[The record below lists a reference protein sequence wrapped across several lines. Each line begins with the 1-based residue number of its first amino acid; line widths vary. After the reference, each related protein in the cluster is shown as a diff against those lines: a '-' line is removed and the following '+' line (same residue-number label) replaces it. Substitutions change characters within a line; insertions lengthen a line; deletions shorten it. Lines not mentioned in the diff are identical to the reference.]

1 MKKRAM
7 SLLLALVMMLAL
19 LPAQTWATDT
29 VDEPGEAE
37 EQTMPAEP
45 QEEALKAEKTAEAP
59 QVQAEAVTSGTCGA
73 EGDGSN
79 LRWSLSGGVLTISG
93 TGAMKDWEFYGNNV
107 SPWKESKDQIT
118 RVVIKSGVTSI
129 GNNAFSSCFYLTDI
143 SMPDTVTRI
152 GREAIYAC
160 LNLTSLDISRVKTF
174 DAGALCNSG
183 LTEVAIPSGITEL
196 PGNLLSSCKKLTK
209 VTLPEGITKIG
220 VTVFGECESLASI
233 TLPRTV
239 TSIGSYAFD
248 DTAIRTID
256 IPNGVTEIGE
266 RAFGQCPNLTEL
278 VIPDSVVKIGLN
290 VVEGCSKLRS
300 IYIGK
305 NVTSLFETFGG
316 YGSFVRVP
324 FADCSALATITV
336 NKDNQSY
343 TAVDNVLFDKEMKQ
357 LIRCAPAKTGSYSLP
372 ASVTSIYWREAFAD
386 SQLTDI
392 TIPEGV
398 TVIPKLTFMNSAVR
412 TVILPKTLTTIYESA
427 FKGCTN
433 LTSIAI
439 PEGIENIEAET
450 FYNCTSLARVT
461 LPNSL
466 RRIYSEAFSG
476 CTGLGSIVIPEG
488 TWYIANHAF
497 FGCTAMAYVGFP
509 KTIASIEE
517 AAFLGCENLKDVY
530 YKGTETEWKEVARG
544 WPIEGDPLIKLD
556 TIFHFETDAPATPLL
571 PGCPTGGDKVQIQDV
586 AFVYE
591 FLTGQKQGD
600 DAVKEGSAQ
609 WNAMNV
615 NGDETVDVY
624 DLQMIYEMA
633 CGLQ

>member
-93 TGAMKDWEFYGNNV
+93 TGAMKNWKNYYDP
-107 SPWKESKDQIT
+107 SPWEKNDQIT
-118 RVVIKSGVTSI
+118 HVVIESGVTSI
-129 GNNAFSSCFYLTDI
+129 GNSAFWGCFYLTDI

-220 VTVFGECESLASI
+220 VTVFGSCESLTSI
-233 TLPRTV
+233 KIPSTV

-248 DTAIRTID
+248 QSAIQTIN
-256 IPNGVTEIGE
+256 IPNGVMEIGE
-266 RAFGQCPNLTEL
+266 MAFGQCPNLTEL
-278 VIPDSVVKIGLN
+278 VIPDSVVKIGRN

-300 IYIGK
+300 IHLGK
-305 NVTSLFETFGG
+305 GVENIFWVNSIAGANEFRTFQDCESLT
-316 YGSFVRVP
+316 Y
-324 FADCSALATITV
+324 ITV
-336 NKDNQSY
+336 DPDNQYY
-343 TAVDNVLFDKEMKQ
+343 TAEDNVLFNKDKTEVY
-357 LIRCAPAKTGSYSLP
+357 RSAPGKTGSY
-372 ASVTSIYWREAFAD
+372 
-386 SQLTDI
+386 
-392 TIPEGV
+392 
-398 TVIPKLTFMNSAVR
+398 
-412 TVILPKTLTTIYESA
+412 
-427 FKGCTN
+427 
-433 LTSIAI
+433 
-439 PEGIENIEAET
+439 
-450 FYNCTSLARVT
+450 T
-461 LPNSL
+461 LPNSVKTMENTFIFEDSQL
-466 RRIYSEAFSG
+466 S
-476 CTGLGSIVIPEG
+476 SIVIPEG
-488 TWYIANHAF
+488 
-497 FGCTAMAYVGFP
+497 VQGFP
-509 KTIASIEE
+509 RCTFKNCT
-517 AAFLGCENLKDVY
+517 NLKEIWLPKSLKVVGQNAFVASMEDLGADPIEDVY
-530 YKGTETEWKEVARG
+530 YAGSKDDWNDIYFADGGRPSGTVHYNAE
-544 WPIEGDPLIKLD
+544 
-556 TIFHFETDAPATPLL
+556 TPLL

-591 FLTGQKQGD
+591 FLTGQMQGD

>member
-45 QEEALKAEKTAEAP
+45 QEEALKAETTAEAP
-59 QVQAEAVTSGTCGA
+59 QVQVEAVTSGTCGA

-93 TGAMKDWEFYGNNV
+93 TGAMKNWKNYYDP
-107 SPWKESKDQIT
+107 SPWEKNDQIT
-118 RVVIKSGVTSI
+118 HVVIESGVTSI
-129 GNNAFSSCFYLTDI
+129 GNSAFWGCFYLTDI

-152 GREAIYAC
+152 GGEAIYAC
-160 LNLTSLDISRVKTF
+160 LNLTSLDISCVKTF

-220 VTVFGECESLASI
+220 VTVFASCESLTSI
-233 TLPRTV
+233 KIPSTV

-248 DTAIRTID
+248 QSAIQNIS
-256 IPNGVTEIGE
+256 IPDGVTEIGE
-266 RAFGQCPNLTEL
+266 RAFSYCPNLTEL
-278 VIPDSVVKIGLN
+278 VIPDSVFKIGHN
-290 VVEGCSKLRS
+290 IVEGSSKLRS
-300 IYIGK
+300 IHLGK
-305 NVTSLFETFGG
+305 GVENIFWVNSIAGANEFRTFQDCESLT
-316 YGSFVRVP
+316 Y
-324 FADCSALATITV
+324 ITV
-336 NKDNQSY
+336 DPDNQYY
-343 TAVDNVLFDKEMKQ
+343 TAEDNVLFNKDKTEVY
-357 LIRCAPAKTGSYSLP
+357 RSAPGKTGSY
-372 ASVTSIYWREAFAD
+372 
-386 SQLTDI
+386 
-392 TIPEGV
+392 
-398 TVIPKLTFMNSAVR
+398 
-412 TVILPKTLTTIYESA
+412 
-427 FKGCTN
+427 
-433 LTSIAI
+433 
-439 PEGIENIEAET
+439 
-450 FYNCTSLARVT
+450 T
-461 LPNSL
+461 LPNSVKTMENTFIFEDSQL
-466 RRIYSEAFSG
+466 S
-476 CTGLGSIVIPEG
+476 SIVIPEG
-488 TWYIANHAF
+488 
-497 FGCTAMAYVGFP
+497 VQGFP
-509 KTIASIEE
+509 RCTFKNCT
-517 AAFLGCENLKDVY
+517 NLKEIWLPKSLKVVGQNAFVASMEDLGADPIEDVY
-530 YKGTETEWKEVARG
+530 YAGSKDDWNDIYFADGGRPSGTVHYNAE
-544 WPIEGDPLIKLD
+544 
-556 TIFHFETDAPATPLL
+556 TPLL

-624 DLQMIYEMA
+624 DLQTIYEIA

>member
-45 QEEALKAEKTAEAP
+45 QEEALKAEKTAESP

-93 TGAMKDWEFYGNNV
+93 TGAMKNWKNYYDP
-107 SPWKESKDQIT
+107 SPWEKNDQIT
-118 RVVIKSGVTSI
+118 HVVIESGVTSI
-129 GNNAFSSCFYLTDI
+129 GNSAFWGCFYLTDI
-143 SMPDTVTRI
+143 SMPDTVTRF

-220 VTVFGECESLASI
+220 VTVFASCESLTSI
-233 TLPRTV
+233 KIPSTV

-248 DTAIRTID
+248 QSAIQTIN

-266 RAFGQCPNLTEL
+266 MAFGQCPNLTEL
-278 VIPDSVVKIGLN
+278 VIPDSVVKIGRN

-300 IYIGK
+300 IHLGK
-305 NVTSLFETFGG
+305 GVENIFWVNSIAGANEFRTFQDCESLT
-316 YGSFVRVP
+316 Y
-324 FADCSALATITV
+324 ITV
-336 NKDNQSY
+336 DPDNQYY
-343 TAVDNVLFDKEMKQ
+343 TTEDNVLFNKDKTEVY
-357 LIRCAPAKTGSYSLP
+357 RSAPGKTGSY
-372 ASVTSIYWREAFAD
+372 
-386 SQLTDI
+386 
-392 TIPEGV
+392 
-398 TVIPKLTFMNSAVR
+398 
-412 TVILPKTLTTIYESA
+412 
-427 FKGCTN
+427 
-433 LTSIAI
+433 
-439 PEGIENIEAET
+439 
-450 FYNCTSLARVT
+450 T
-461 LPNSL
+461 LPNSVKTMENTFIFEDSQL
-466 RRIYSEAFSG
+466 S
-476 CTGLGSIVIPEG
+476 SIVIPEG
-488 TWYIANHAF
+488 
-497 FGCTAMAYVGFP
+497 VQGFP
-509 KTIASIEE
+509 RCTFKNCT
-517 AAFLGCENLKDVY
+517 NLKEIWLPKSLKVVGQNAFVASMEDLGADPIEDVY
-530 YKGTETEWKEVARG
+530 YAGSKDDWNDIYFADGGRPSGTVHYNAE
-544 WPIEGDPLIKLD
+544 
-556 TIFHFETDAPATPLL
+556 TPLL

-591 FLTGQKQGD
+591 FLTGQMQGD
-600 DAVKEGSAQ
+600 DTVKEGSAQ

>member
-93 TGAMKDWEFYGNNV
+93 TGAMKNWKNYYDP
-107 SPWKESKDQIT
+107 SPWEKNDQIT
-118 RVVIKSGVTSI
+118 HVVIESGATSI
-129 GNNAFSSCFYLTDI
+129 GNSAFWGCFYLTDI

-220 VTVFGECESLASI
+220 VTVFGSCESLTSI
-233 TLPRTV
+233 KIPSTV

-248 DTAIRTID
+248 QSAIQTTN

-266 RAFGQCPNLTEL
+266 MAFGQCPNLTEL
-278 VIPDSVVKIGLN
+278 VIPDSVVKIGRN

-300 IYIGK
+300 IHLGK
-305 NVTSLFETFGG
+305 GVENIFWVNSIAGANEFRTFQDCESLT
-316 YGSFVRVP
+316 Y
-324 FADCSALATITV
+324 ITV
-336 NKDNQSY
+336 DPDNQYY
-343 TAVDNVLFDKEMKQ
+343 TAEDNVLFNKDKTEVY
-357 LIRCAPAKTGSYSLP
+357 RSAPGKTGSY
-372 ASVTSIYWREAFAD
+372 
-386 SQLTDI
+386 
-392 TIPEGV
+392 
-398 TVIPKLTFMNSAVR
+398 
-412 TVILPKTLTTIYESA
+412 
-427 FKGCTN
+427 
-433 LTSIAI
+433 
-439 PEGIENIEAET
+439 
-450 FYNCTSLARVT
+450 T
-461 LPNSL
+461 LPNSVKTMENTFIFEDSQL
-466 RRIYSEAFSG
+466 S
-476 CTGLGSIVIPEG
+476 SIVIPEG
-488 TWYIANHAF
+488 
-497 FGCTAMAYVGFP
+497 VQGFP
-509 KTIASIEE
+509 RCTFKNCT
-517 AAFLGCENLKDVY
+517 NLKEIWLPKSLKVVGQNAFVASMEDLGADPIEDVY
-530 YKGTETEWKEVARG
+530 YAGSKDDWNDIYFADGGRPSGTVHYNAE
-544 WPIEGDPLIKLD
+544 
-556 TIFHFETDAPATPLL
+556 TPLL

-591 FLTGQKQGD
+591 FLTGQMQGD

>member
-45 QEEALKAEKTAEAP
+45 QEEALKAETTAEAP

-118 RVVIKSGVTSI
+118 HVVIKSGVTSI

-152 GREAIYAC
+152 GRDAIYAC

-278 VIPDSVVKIGLN
+278 VIPDSVVKIGRN

-300 IYIGK
+300 IHLGK
-305 NVTSLFETFGG
+305 GVENIFWVNSIAGANEFRTFQDCESLT
-316 YGSFVRVP
+316 Y
-324 FADCSALATITV
+324 ITV
-336 NKDNQSY
+336 DPDNQYY
-343 TAVDNVLFDKEMKQ
+343 TAEDNVLFNKDKTEVY
-357 LIRCAPAKTGSYSLP
+357 RSAPGKTGSY
-372 ASVTSIYWREAFAD
+372 
-386 SQLTDI
+386 
-392 TIPEGV
+392 
-398 TVIPKLTFMNSAVR
+398 
-412 TVILPKTLTTIYESA
+412 
-427 FKGCTN
+427 
-433 LTSIAI
+433 
-439 PEGIENIEAET
+439 
-450 FYNCTSLARVT
+450 T
-461 LPNSL
+461 LPNSVKTMENTFIFEDSQL
-466 RRIYSEAFSG
+466 S
-476 CTGLGSIVIPEG
+476 SIVIPEG
-488 TWYIANHAF
+488 
-497 FGCTAMAYVGFP
+497 VQGFP
-509 KTIASIEE
+509 RCTFKNCT
-517 AAFLGCENLKDVY
+517 NLKEIWLPKSLKVVGQNAFVASMEDLGADPIEDVY
-530 YKGTETEWKEVARG
+530 YAGSKDDWNDIYFADGGRPSGTVHYNAE
-544 WPIEGDPLIKLD
+544 
-556 TIFHFETDAPATPLL
+556 TPLL

>member
-118 RVVIKSGVTSI
+118 HVVIKSGVTSI

-300 IYIGK
+300 IHLGK
-305 NVTSLFETFGG
+305 GVENIFWVNSIAGANEFRTFQDCESLT
-316 YGSFVRVP
+316 Y
-324 FADCSALATITV
+324 ITV
-336 NKDNQSY
+336 DPDNQYY
-343 TAVDNVLFDKEMKQ
+343 TAEDNVLFNKDKTEVY
-357 LIRCAPAKTGSYSLP
+357 RSAPGKTGSY
-372 ASVTSIYWREAFAD
+372 
-386 SQLTDI
+386 
-392 TIPEGV
+392 
-398 TVIPKLTFMNSAVR
+398 
-412 TVILPKTLTTIYESA
+412 
-427 FKGCTN
+427 
-433 LTSIAI
+433 
-439 PEGIENIEAET
+439 
-450 FYNCTSLARVT
+450 T
-461 LPNSL
+461 LPNSVKTMENTFIFEDSQL
-466 RRIYSEAFSG
+466 S
-476 CTGLGSIVIPEG
+476 SIVIPEG
-488 TWYIANHAF
+488 VQSIPRSTFKN
-497 FGCTAMAYVGFP
+497 CT
-509 KTIASIEE
+509 
-517 AAFLGCENLKDVY
+517 NLKKIWLPKSLRIVGMNAFVAGMEDLGADPIEDVY
-530 YKGTETEWKEVARG
+530 YAGSEDDWNSINFVDGIRPSGTVHYNAE
-544 WPIEGDPLIKLD
+544 
-556 TIFHFETDAPATPLL
+556 TPLL

-624 DLQMIYEMA
+624 DLQTIYEIA
-633 CGLQ
+633 CGL

>member
-45 QEEALKAEKTAEAP
+45 QKEALKAEKTAEAP

-93 TGAMKDWEFYGNNV
+93 TGAMKNWKNYYDP
-107 SPWKESKDQIT
+107 SPWEKNDQIT
-118 RVVIKSGVTSI
+118 HVVIESGVTSI
-129 GNNAFSSCFYLTDI
+129 GNSAFWGCFYLTDI

-152 GREAIYAC
+152 GGEAIYAC
-160 LNLTSLDISRVKTF
+160 LNLTSLDISCVKTF

-220 VTVFGECESLASI
+220 VTVFASCESLTSI
-233 TLPRTV
+233 KIPSTV

-248 DTAIRTID
+248 QSAIQNIS
-256 IPNGVTEIGE
+256 IPDGVTEIGE
-266 RAFGQCPNLTEL
+266 RAFSYCPNLTEL
-278 VIPDSVVKIGLN
+278 VIPDSVLKIGHKI
-290 VVEGCSKLRS
+290 VEGSSKLRS
-300 IYIGK
+300 IHLGK
-305 NVTSLFETFGG
+305 GVENIFWVNSIAGANEFRTFQDCESLT
-316 YGSFVRVP
+316 Y
-324 FADCSALATITV
+324 ITV
-336 NKDNQSY
+336 DPDNQYY
-343 TAVDNVLFDKEMKQ
+343 TAEDNVLFNKDKTEVY
-357 LIRCAPAKTGSYSLP
+357 RSAPGKTGSY
-372 ASVTSIYWREAFAD
+372 
-386 SQLTDI
+386 
-392 TIPEGV
+392 
-398 TVIPKLTFMNSAVR
+398 
-412 TVILPKTLTTIYESA
+412 
-427 FKGCTN
+427 
-433 LTSIAI
+433 
-439 PEGIENIEAET
+439 
-450 FYNCTSLARVT
+450 T
-461 LPNSL
+461 LPNSVKTMENTFIFEDSQL
-466 RRIYSEAFSG
+466 S
-476 CTGLGSIVIPEG
+476 SIVIPEG
-488 TWYIANHAF
+488 
-497 FGCTAMAYVGFP
+497 VQGFP
-509 KTIASIEE
+509 RCTFKNCT
-517 AAFLGCENLKDVY
+517 NLKEIWLPKSLKVVGQNAFVASMEDLGADPIEDVY
-530 YKGTETEWKEVARG
+530 YAGSKDDWNDIYFADGGRPSGTVHYNAE
-544 WPIEGDPLIKLD
+544 
-556 TIFHFETDAPATPLL
+556 TPLL

-624 DLQMIYEMA
+624 DLQTIYEIA

>member
-93 TGAMKDWEFYGNNV
+93 TGAMKNWKNYYDP
-107 SPWKESKDQIT
+107 SPWEKNDQIT
-118 RVVIKSGVTSI
+118 HVVIESGVTSI
-129 GNNAFSSCFYLTDI
+129 GNSAFWGCFYLTDI

-220 VTVFGECESLASI
+220 VTVFGSCESLTSI
-233 TLPRTV
+233 KIPSTV

-248 DTAIRTID
+248 QSAIQTTN

-266 RAFGQCPNLTEL
+266 MAFGQCPNLTEL
-278 VIPDSVVKIGLN
+278 VIPDSVVKIGRN

-300 IYIGK
+300 IHLGK
-305 NVTSLFETFGG
+305 GVENIFWVNSIAGANEFRTFQDCESLT
-316 YGSFVRVP
+316 Y
-324 FADCSALATITV
+324 ITV
-336 NKDNQSY
+336 DPDNQYY
-343 TAVDNVLFDKEMKQ
+343 TAEDNVLFNKDKTEVY
-357 LIRCAPAKTGSYSLP
+357 RSAPGKTGSY
-372 ASVTSIYWREAFAD
+372 
-386 SQLTDI
+386 
-392 TIPEGV
+392 
-398 TVIPKLTFMNSAVR
+398 
-412 TVILPKTLTTIYESA
+412 
-427 FKGCTN
+427 
-433 LTSIAI
+433 
-439 PEGIENIEAET
+439 
-450 FYNCTSLARVT
+450 T
-461 LPNSL
+461 LPNSVKTMENTFIFEDSQL
-466 RRIYSEAFSG
+466 S
-476 CTGLGSIVIPEG
+476 SIVIPEG
-488 TWYIANHAF
+488 
-497 FGCTAMAYVGFP
+497 VQGFP
-509 KTIASIEE
+509 RCTFKNCT
-517 AAFLGCENLKDVY
+517 NLKEIWLPKSLKVVGQNAFVASMEDLGADPIEDVY
-530 YKGTETEWKEVARG
+530 YAGSKDDWNDIYFADGGRPSGTVHYNAE
-544 WPIEGDPLIKLD
+544 
-556 TIFHFETDAPATPLL
+556 TPLL

-591 FLTGQKQGD
+591 FLTGQMQGD

>member
-45 QEEALKAEKTAEAP
+45 QKEALKAEKAAEAP

-79 LRWSLSGGVLTISG
+79 LTWSLSGGVLTISG

-118 RVVIKSGVTSI
+118 HVVIKSGVTSI

-278 VIPDSVVKIGLN
+278 VIPDSVVKIGRN
-290 VVEGCSKLRS
+290 IVEGSSKLRS
-300 IYIGK
+300 IHLGK
-305 NVTSLFETFGG
+305 GVENIFWVNSIAGANEFRTFQDCESLT
-316 YGSFVRVP
+316 Y
-324 FADCSALATITV
+324 ITV
-336 NKDNQSY
+336 DPDNQYY
-343 TAVDNVLFDKEMKQ
+343 TAEDNVLFNKDKTEVY
-357 LIRCAPAKTGSYSLP
+357 RSAPGKTGSY
-372 ASVTSIYWREAFAD
+372 
-386 SQLTDI
+386 
-392 TIPEGV
+392 
-398 TVIPKLTFMNSAVR
+398 
-412 TVILPKTLTTIYESA
+412 
-427 FKGCTN
+427 
-433 LTSIAI
+433 
-439 PEGIENIEAET
+439 
-450 FYNCTSLARVT
+450 T
-461 LPNSL
+461 LPNSVKTMENTFIFEDSQL
-466 RRIYSEAFSG
+466 S
-476 CTGLGSIVIPEG
+476 SIVIPEG
-488 TWYIANHAF
+488 
-497 FGCTAMAYVGFP
+497 VQGFP
-509 KTIASIEE
+509 RCTFKNCT
-517 AAFLGCENLKDVY
+517 NLKKIWLPKSLKVVGSNAFVAGMEDLGADPIEDVY
-530 YKGTETEWKEVARG
+530 YAGSKDDWNDIYFADGGRPSGTVHYNAE
-544 WPIEGDPLIKLD
+544 
-556 TIFHFETDAPATPLL
+556 TPLL

-591 FLTGQKQGD
+591 FLIGQKQGD

>member
-45 QEEALKAEKTAEAP
+45 QKEALKAEKTAEAP

-93 TGAMKDWEFYGNNV
+93 TGAMKNWKNYYDP
-107 SPWKESKDQIT
+107 SPWEKNDQIT
-118 RVVIKSGVTSI
+118 HVVIESGVTSI
-129 GNNAFSSCFYLTDI
+129 GNSAFWGCFYLTDI

-152 GREAIYAC
+152 GGEAIYAC
-160 LNLTSLDISRVKTF
+160 LNLTSLDISCVKTF

-220 VTVFGECESLASI
+220 VTVFASCESLTSI
-233 TLPRTV
+233 KIPSTV

-248 DTAIRTID
+248 QSAIQNIS
-256 IPNGVTEIGE
+256 IPDGVTEIGE
-266 RAFGQCPNLTEL
+266 RAFSYCPNLTEL
-278 VIPDSVVKIGLN
+278 VIPDSVLKIGHKI
-290 VVEGCSKLRS
+290 VEGSSKLRS
-300 IYIGK
+300 IHLGK
-305 NVTSLFETFGG
+305 GVENIFWVNSIAGANEFRTFQDCESLT
-316 YGSFVRVP
+316 Y
-324 FADCSALATITV
+324 ITV
-336 NKDNQSY
+336 DPDNQYY
-343 TAVDNVLFDKEMKQ
+343 TAEDNVLFNKDKTEVY
-357 LIRCAPAKTGSYSLP
+357 RSAPGKTGSY
-372 ASVTSIYWREAFAD
+372 
-386 SQLTDI
+386 
-392 TIPEGV
+392 
-398 TVIPKLTFMNSAVR
+398 
-412 TVILPKTLTTIYESA
+412 
-427 FKGCTN
+427 
-433 LTSIAI
+433 
-439 PEGIENIEAET
+439 
-450 FYNCTSLARVT
+450 T
-461 LPNSL
+461 LPNSVKTMENTFIFEDSQL
-466 RRIYSEAFSG
+466 S
-476 CTGLGSIVIPEG
+476 SIVIPEG
-488 TWYIANHAF
+488 
-497 FGCTAMAYVGFP
+497 VQGFP
-509 KTIASIEE
+509 RCTFKNCT
-517 AAFLGCENLKDVY
+517 NLKEIWLPKSLKVVGQNAFVASMEDLGADPIEDVY
-530 YKGTETEWKEVARG
+530 YAGSKDDWNDIYFADGGRPSGTVHYNAE
-544 WPIEGDPLIKLD
+544 
-556 TIFHFETDAPATPLL
+556 TPLL

-591 FLTGQKQGD
+591 FLTGQMQGD

-624 DLQMIYEMA
+624 DLQTIYEMA

>member
-93 TGAMKDWEFYGNNV
+93 TGAMKDWGFYGNNV
-107 SPWKESKDQIT
+107 SPWCENEQIT
-118 RVVIKSGVTSI
+118 GIVINDGVTSVGDGAFYQCKNVTNVKLPDTLKSI
-129 GNNAFSSCFYLTDI
+129 GYLAFYSCFGLKAVDIPNGVTSLTSAFQNCRSLTTIDVPSSVTDI
-143 SMPDTVTRI
+143 GGAFATCVS
-152 GREAIYAC
+152 
-160 LNLTSLDISRVKTF
+160 LT
-174 DAGALCNSG
+174 N
-183 LTEVAIPSGITEL
+183 
-196 PGNLLSSCKKLTK
+196 
-209 VTLPEGITKIG
+209 VTLPEGLTEIGKNAFASCERLTSIKIP
-220 VTVFGECESLASI
+220 S
-233 TLPRTV
+233 TV

-278 VIPDSVVKIGLN
+278 VIPDSVVKIGRH

-300 IYIGK
+300 IHLGK
-305 NVTSLFETFGG
+305 GVENIFWVNSIAGTNEFRTFQDCESLT
-316 YGSFVRVP
+316 Y
-324 FADCSALATITV
+324 ITV
-336 NKDNQSY
+336 DPDNQYY
-343 TAVDNVLFDKEMKQ
+343 TAEDNVLFNKDKTEVY
-357 LIRCAPAKTGSYSLP
+357 RSAPGKTGSY
-372 ASVTSIYWREAFAD
+372 
-386 SQLTDI
+386 
-392 TIPEGV
+392 
-398 TVIPKLTFMNSAVR
+398 
-412 TVILPKTLTTIYESA
+412 
-427 FKGCTN
+427 
-433 LTSIAI
+433 
-439 PEGIENIEAET
+439 
-450 FYNCTSLARVT
+450 T
-461 LPNSL
+461 LPNSVKTMENTFIFEDSQL
-466 RRIYSEAFSG
+466 S
-476 CTGLGSIVIPEG
+476 SIVIPEG
-488 TWYIANHAF
+488 
-497 FGCTAMAYVGFP
+497 VQGFP
-509 KTIASIEE
+509 RCTFKNCT
-517 AAFLGCENLKDVY
+517 NLKEIWLPKSLKVVGQNAFVASMEDLGADPIEDVY
-530 YKGTETEWKEVARG
+530 YAGSKDDWNDIYFADGGRPSGTVHYNAE
-544 WPIEGDPLIKLD
+544 
-556 TIFHFETDAPATPLL
+556 TPLL

>member
-93 TGAMKDWEFYGNNV
+93 TGAMKNWKNYYDP
-107 SPWKESKDQIT
+107 SPWEKNDQIT
-118 RVVIKSGVTSI
+118 HVVIESGVTSI
-129 GNNAFSSCFYLTDI
+129 GNSAFWGCFYLTDI

-220 VTVFGECESLASI
+220 VTVFGSCESLTSI
-233 TLPRTV
+233 KIPSTV

-248 DTAIRTID
+248 QSAIQTTN

-266 RAFGQCPNLTEL
+266 MAFGQCPNLTEL
-278 VIPDSVVKIGLN
+278 VIPDSVVKIGRN

-300 IYIGK
+300 IHLGK
-305 NVTSLFETFGG
+305 GVENIFWVNSIAGANEFRTFQDCESLT
-316 YGSFVRVP
+316 Y
-324 FADCSALATITV
+324 ITV
-336 NKDNQSY
+336 DPDNQYY
-343 TAVDNVLFDKEMKQ
+343 TAEDNVLFNKDKTEVY
-357 LIRCAPAKTGSYSLP
+357 RSAPGKTGSY
-372 ASVTSIYWREAFAD
+372 
-386 SQLTDI
+386 
-392 TIPEGV
+392 
-398 TVIPKLTFMNSAVR
+398 
-412 TVILPKTLTTIYESA
+412 
-427 FKGCTN
+427 
-433 LTSIAI
+433 
-439 PEGIENIEAET
+439 
-450 FYNCTSLARVT
+450 T
-461 LPNSL
+461 LPNSVKTMENTFIFEDSQL
-466 RRIYSEAFSG
+466 S
-476 CTGLGSIVIPEG
+476 SIVIPEG
-488 TWYIANHAF
+488 
-497 FGCTAMAYVGFP
+497 VQGFP
-509 KTIASIEE
+509 RCTFKNCT
-517 AAFLGCENLKDVY
+517 NLKEIWLPKSLKVVGQNAFVASMEDLGADPIEDVY
-530 YKGTETEWKEVARG
+530 YAGSKDDWNDIYFADGGRPSGTVHYNAE
-544 WPIEGDPLIKLD
+544 
-556 TIFHFETDAPATPLL
+556 TPLL

-586 AFVYE
+586 VFVYE
-591 FLTGQKQGD
+591 FLTGQMQGD

>member
-1 MKKRAM
+1 MKKRAI
-7 SLLLALVMMLAL
+7 SLLLALMMALAL
-19 LPAQTWATDT
+19 LPAQVWATDT

-45 QEEALKAEKTAEAP
+45 QEEVLEAEETEEAP

-73 EGDGSN
+73 EGNGSN

-93 TGAMKDWEFYGNNV
+93 RGAMKDWEFYGSNV
-107 SPWKESKDQIT
+107 SPWYENKQIT
-118 RVVIKSGVTSI
+118 RIVVEQDVTSI
-129 GNNAFSSCFYLTDI
+129 GDGAFYACSKVTSVQLPTTLQSIGYLAFYFCADLKAVDIPNGVTTLRSAFQNCRSLTTIDVPSSVTDI
-143 SMPDTVTRI
+143 GGAFATCVS
-152 GREAIYAC
+152 
-160 LNLTSLDISRVKTF
+160 LTS
-174 DAGALCNSG
+174 
-183 LTEVAIPSGITEL
+183 
-196 PGNLLSSCKKLTK
+196 
-209 VTLPEGITKIG
+209 VTLPEGLTEIG
-220 VTVFGECESLASI
+220 KTAFGGCESLTHIEIPS
-233 TLPRTV
+233 TV
-239 TSIGSYAFD
+239 TVIGSYAFD
-248 DTAIRTID
+248 QSAIQNIS
-256 IPNGVTEIGE
+256 IPDGVTEIGE
-266 RAFGQCPNLTEL
+266 RAFGYCPNLTEL

-316 YGSFVRVP
+316 YDSFQRVP

-392 TIPEGV
+392 TIHEGV

-476 CTGLGSIVIPEG
+476 CTVLGSIVIPEG

-509 KTIASIEE
+509 KTITSIEE

-571 PGCPTGGDKVQIQDV
+571 SGNPTGSGKVDIQDV

-591 FLTGQKQGD
+591 FLTGQKQGG
-600 DAVKEGSAQ
+600 DAVEENSAQ
-609 WNAMNV
+609 WNAMDV
-615 NGDETVDVY
+615 NGDKTVDVY
-624 DLQMIYEMA
+624 DLQAIYEKA
-633 CGLQ
+633 VGLR

>member
-93 TGAMKDWEFYGNNV
+93 TGAMKNWKNYYDP
-107 SPWKESKDQIT
+107 SPWEKNDQIT
-118 RVVIKSGVTSI
+118 HVVIESGVTSI
-129 GNNAFSSCFYLTDI
+129 GNSAFWGCFYLTDI

-220 VTVFGECESLASI
+220 VTVFASCESLTSI
-233 TLPRTV
+233 KIPSTV

-248 DTAIRTID
+248 QSAIQTIN

-266 RAFGQCPNLTEL
+266 MAFGQCPNLTEL
-278 VIPDSVVKIGLN
+278 VIPDSVVKIGRN

-300 IYIGK
+300 IHLGK
-305 NVTSLFETFGG
+305 GVENIFWVNSIAGANEFRTFQDCESLT
-316 YGSFVRVP
+316 Y
-324 FADCSALATITV
+324 ITV
-336 NKDNQSY
+336 DPDNQYY
-343 TAVDNVLFDKEMKQ
+343 TAEDNVLFNKDKTEVY
-357 LIRCAPAKTGSYSLP
+357 RSAPGKTGSY
-372 ASVTSIYWREAFAD
+372 
-386 SQLTDI
+386 
-392 TIPEGV
+392 
-398 TVIPKLTFMNSAVR
+398 
-412 TVILPKTLTTIYESA
+412 
-427 FKGCTN
+427 
-433 LTSIAI
+433 
-439 PEGIENIEAET
+439 
-450 FYNCTSLARVT
+450 T
-461 LPNSL
+461 LPNSVKTMENTFIFEDSQL
-466 RRIYSEAFSG
+466 S
-476 CTGLGSIVIPEG
+476 SIVIPEG
-488 TWYIANHAF
+488 
-497 FGCTAMAYVGFP
+497 VQGFP
-509 KTIASIEE
+509 RCTFKNCT
-517 AAFLGCENLKDVY
+517 NLKEIWLPKSLKVVGQNAFVASMEDLGADPIEDVY
-530 YKGTETEWKEVARG
+530 YAGSKDDWNDIYFADGGRPSGTVHYNAE
-544 WPIEGDPLIKLD
+544 
-556 TIFHFETDAPATPLL
+556 TPLL

-624 DLQMIYEMA
+624 DLQTIYEIA
-633 CGLQ
+633 CSLQ

>member
-45 QEEALKAEKTAEAP
+45 QKEALKAEKTAEAP

-79 LRWSLSGGVLTISG
+79 LTWKLSGGVLTISG
-93 TGAMKDWEFYGNNV
+93 TGAMKNWKNYYDP
-107 SPWKESKDQIT
+107 SPWEKNDQIT
-118 RVVIKSGVTSI
+118 HVVIESGVTSI
-129 GNNAFSSCFYLTDI
+129 GNNAFWGCFYLTDI

-152 GREAIYAC
+152 GVGAIYAC
-160 LNLTSLDISRVKTF
+160 LNLTSLDISCVKTF

-220 VTVFGECESLASI
+220 VTVFASCESLTSI
-233 TLPRTV
+233 KIPSTV

-248 DTAIRTID
+248 QSAIQTIN

-266 RAFGQCPNLTEL
+266 MAFGQCPNLTEL
-278 VIPDSVVKIGLN
+278 VIPDSVVKIGRN

-300 IYIGK
+300 IHLGK
-305 NVTSLFETFGG
+305 GVENIFWVNSIAGANEFRTFQDCESLT
-316 YGSFVRVP
+316 Y
-324 FADCSALATITV
+324 ITV
-336 NKDNQSY
+336 DPDNQYY
-343 TAVDNVLFDKEMKQ
+343 TAEDNVLFNKDKTEVY
-357 LIRCAPAKTGSYSLP
+357 RSAPGKTGSY
-372 ASVTSIYWREAFAD
+372 
-386 SQLTDI
+386 
-392 TIPEGV
+392 
-398 TVIPKLTFMNSAVR
+398 
-412 TVILPKTLTTIYESA
+412 
-427 FKGCTN
+427 
-433 LTSIAI
+433 
-439 PEGIENIEAET
+439 
-450 FYNCTSLARVT
+450 T
-461 LPNSL
+461 LPNSVKTMENTFIFEDSQL
-466 RRIYSEAFSG
+466 N
-476 CTGLGSIVIPEG
+476 SIVIPEG
-488 TWYIANHAF
+488 
-497 FGCTAMAYVGFP
+497 VQGFP
-509 KTIASIEE
+509 RCTFKNCT
-517 AAFLGCENLKDVY
+517 NLKEIWLPKSLKVVGQNAFVASMEDLGADPIEDVY
-530 YKGTETEWKEVARG
+530 YAGSKDDWNDIYFADGGRPSGTVHYNAE
-544 WPIEGDPLIKLD
+544 
-556 TIFHFETDAPATPLL
+556 TPLL

-624 DLQMIYEMA
+624 DLQTIYEIA

>member
-45 QEEALKAEKTAEAP
+45 QKEALKAEKTAEAP

-79 LRWSLSGGVLTISG
+79 LTWKLSGGVLTISG
-93 TGAMKDWEFYGNNV
+93 TGAMKNWKNYYDP
-107 SPWKESKDQIT
+107 SPWEKNDQIT
-118 RVVIKSGVTSI
+118 HVVIESGVTSI
-129 GNNAFSSCFYLTDI
+129 GNSAFWGCFYLTDI

-152 GREAIYAC
+152 GDDAIYAC
-160 LNLTSLDISRVKTF
+160 LNLTSLDISCVKTF

-220 VTVFGECESLASI
+220 VTVFASCESLTSI
-233 TLPRTV
+233 KIPSTV

-248 DTAIRTID
+248 QSAIQNIS
-256 IPNGVTEIGE
+256 IPDGVTEIGE
-266 RAFGQCPNLTEL
+266 RAFSYCPNLTEL
-278 VIPDSVVKIGLN
+278 VIPDSVFKIGHN
-290 VVEGCSKLRS
+290 IVEGSSKLRS
-300 IYIGK
+300 IHLGK
-305 NVTSLFETFGG
+305 GVENIFWVNSIAGANEFRTFQDCESLT
-316 YGSFVRVP
+316 Y
-324 FADCSALATITV
+324 ITV
-336 NKDNQSY
+336 DPDNQYY
-343 TAVDNVLFDKEMKQ
+343 TAEDNVLFNKDKTEVY
-357 LIRCAPAKTGSYSLP
+357 RSAPGKTGSY
-372 ASVTSIYWREAFAD
+372 
-386 SQLTDI
+386 
-392 TIPEGV
+392 
-398 TVIPKLTFMNSAVR
+398 
-412 TVILPKTLTTIYESA
+412 
-427 FKGCTN
+427 
-433 LTSIAI
+433 
-439 PEGIENIEAET
+439 
-450 FYNCTSLARVT
+450 T
-461 LPNSL
+461 LPNSVKTMENTFIFEDSQL
-466 RRIYSEAFSG
+466 S
-476 CTGLGSIVIPEG
+476 SIVIPEG
-488 TWYIANHAF
+488 VQSIPRSTFKN
-497 FGCTAMAYVGFP
+497 CT
-509 KTIASIEE
+509 
-517 AAFLGCENLKDVY
+517 NLKKIWLPKSLKVVGQNAFVASMEDLGADPIEDVY
-530 YKGTETEWKEVARG
+530 YAGSKDDWNDIYFADGGRPSGTVHYNAE
-544 WPIEGDPLIKLD
+544 
-556 TIFHFETDAPATPLL
+556 TPLL

-624 DLQMIYEMA
+624 DLQTIYEIA

>member
-45 QEEALKAEKTAEAP
+45 QKEALKAETTAEAP

-93 TGAMKDWEFYGNNV
+93 TGAMKNWKNYYDP
-107 SPWKESKDQIT
+107 SPWEKNDQIT
-118 RVVIKSGVTSI
+118 HVVIESGVTSI
-129 GNNAFSSCFYLTDI
+129 GNSAFWGCFYLTDI

-278 VIPDSVVKIGLN
+278 VIPDSVVKIGRN
-290 VVEGCSKLRS
+290 IVEGSSKLRS
-300 IYIGK
+300 IHLGK
-305 NVTSLFETFGG
+305 GVENIFWVNSIAGANEFRTFQDCESLT
-316 YGSFVRVP
+316 Y
-324 FADCSALATITV
+324 ITV
-336 NKDNQSY
+336 DPDNQYY
-343 TAVDNVLFDKEMKQ
+343 TAEDNVLFNKDKTEVY
-357 LIRCAPAKTGSYSLP
+357 RSAPGKTGSY
-372 ASVTSIYWREAFAD
+372 
-386 SQLTDI
+386 
-392 TIPEGV
+392 
-398 TVIPKLTFMNSAVR
+398 
-412 TVILPKTLTTIYESA
+412 
-427 FKGCTN
+427 
-433 LTSIAI
+433 
-439 PEGIENIEAET
+439 
-450 FYNCTSLARVT
+450 T
-461 LPNSL
+461 LPNSVKTMENTFIFEDSQL
-466 RRIYSEAFSG
+466 S
-476 CTGLGSIVIPEG
+476 SIVIPEG
-488 TWYIANHAF
+488 
-497 FGCTAMAYVGFP
+497 VQGFP
-509 KTIASIEE
+509 RCTFKNCT
-517 AAFLGCENLKDVY
+517 NLKEIWLPKSLKVVGQNAFVASMEDLGADPIEDVY
-530 YKGTETEWKEVARG
+530 YAGSKDDWNDIYFADGGRPSGTVHYNAE
-544 WPIEGDPLIKLD
+544 
-556 TIFHFETDAPATPLL
+556 TPLL

-591 FLTGQKQGD
+591 FLTGQMQGD

>member
-45 QEEALKAEKTAEAP
+45 QEEALKAETTAEAP
-59 QVQAEAVTSGTCGA
+59 QVQVEAVTSGTCGA

-93 TGAMKDWEFYGNNV
+93 TGAMKNWKNYYDP
-107 SPWKESKDQIT
+107 SPWEKNDQIT
-118 RVVIKSGVTSI
+118 HVVIESGVTSI
-129 GNNAFSSCFYLTDI
+129 GNSAFWGCFYLTDI

-152 GREAIYAC
+152 GGEAIYAC
-160 LNLTSLDISRVKTF
+160 LNLTSLDISCVKTF

-220 VTVFGECESLASI
+220 VTVFASCESLTSI
-233 TLPRTV
+233 KIPSTV
-239 TSIGSYAFD
+239 ASIGSYAFD
-248 DTAIRTID
+248 QSAIQNIS
-256 IPNGVTEIGE
+256 IPDGVTEIGE
-266 RAFGQCPNLTEL
+266 MAFGQCPNLTEL
-278 VIPDSVVKIGLN
+278 VIPDSVVKIGRN
-290 VVEGCSKLRS
+290 IVEGSSKLRS
-300 IYIGK
+300 IHLGK
-305 NVTSLFETFGG
+305 GVENIFWVNSIAGANEFRTFQDCESLT
-316 YGSFVRVP
+316 Y
-324 FADCSALATITV
+324 ITV
-336 NKDNQSY
+336 DPDNQYY
-343 TAVDNVLFDKEMKQ
+343 TAEDNVLFNKDKTEVY
-357 LIRCAPAKTGSYSLP
+357 RSAPGKTGSY
-372 ASVTSIYWREAFAD
+372 
-386 SQLTDI
+386 
-392 TIPEGV
+392 
-398 TVIPKLTFMNSAVR
+398 
-412 TVILPKTLTTIYESA
+412 
-427 FKGCTN
+427 
-433 LTSIAI
+433 
-439 PEGIENIEAET
+439 
-450 FYNCTSLARVT
+450 T
-461 LPNSL
+461 LPNSVKTMENTFIFEDSQL
-466 RRIYSEAFSG
+466 S
-476 CTGLGSIVIPEG
+476 SIVIPEG
-488 TWYIANHAF
+488 
-497 FGCTAMAYVGFP
+497 VQGFP
-509 KTIASIEE
+509 RCTFKNCT
-517 AAFLGCENLKDVY
+517 NLKKIWLPKSLRIVGMNAFVAGMEDLGADPIEDVY
-530 YKGTETEWKEVARG
+530 YAGSEDDWNSINFVDGIRPSGTVHYNAE
-544 WPIEGDPLIKLD
+544 
-556 TIFHFETDAPATPLL
+556 TPLL

-624 DLQMIYEMA
+624 DLQTIYEIA

>member
-45 QEEALKAEKTAEAP
+45 QEEALKAETTAEAP

-93 TGAMKDWEFYGNNV
+93 TGAMKNWKNYYDP
-107 SPWKESKDQIT
+107 SPWEKNDQIT
-118 RVVIKSGVTSI
+118 HVVIESGVTSI
-129 GNNAFSSCFYLTDI
+129 GNSAFWGCFYLTDI

-220 VTVFGECESLASI
+220 VTVFASCESLTSI
-233 TLPRTV
+233 KIPSTV

-248 DTAIRTID
+248 QSAIQTIN

-266 RAFGQCPNLTEL
+266 MAFGQCPNLTEL
-278 VIPDSVVKIGLN
+278 VIPDSVVKIGRN

-300 IYIGK
+300 IHLGK
-305 NVTSLFETFGG
+305 GVENIFWVNSIAGANEFRTFQDCESLT
-316 YGSFVRVP
+316 Y
-324 FADCSALATITV
+324 ITV
-336 NKDNQSY
+336 DPDNQYY
-343 TAVDNVLFDKEMKQ
+343 TAEDNVLFNKDKTEVY
-357 LIRCAPAKTGSYSLP
+357 RSAPGKTGSY
-372 ASVTSIYWREAFAD
+372 
-386 SQLTDI
+386 
-392 TIPEGV
+392 
-398 TVIPKLTFMNSAVR
+398 
-412 TVILPKTLTTIYESA
+412 
-427 FKGCTN
+427 
-433 LTSIAI
+433 
-439 PEGIENIEAET
+439 
-450 FYNCTSLARVT
+450 T
-461 LPNSL
+461 LPNSVKTMENTFIFEDSQL
-466 RRIYSEAFSG
+466 S
-476 CTGLGSIVIPEG
+476 SIVIPEG
-488 TWYIANHAF
+488 
-497 FGCTAMAYVGFP
+497 VQGFP
-509 KTIASIEE
+509 RCTFKNCT
-517 AAFLGCENLKDVY
+517 NLKEIWLPKSLKVVGQNAFVASMEDLGADPIEDVY
-530 YKGTETEWKEVARG
+530 YAGSKDDWNDIYFADGGRPSGTVHYNAE
-544 WPIEGDPLIKLD
+544 
-556 TIFHFETDAPATPLL
+556 TPLL

>member
-93 TGAMKDWEFYGNNV
+93 TGAMKNWKNYYDP
-107 SPWKESKDQIT
+107 SPWEKNDQIT
-118 RVVIKSGVTSI
+118 HVVIESGVTSI
-129 GNNAFSSCFYLTDI
+129 GNSAFWGCFYLTDI

-220 VTVFGECESLASI
+220 VTVFGSCESLTSI
-233 TLPRTV
+233 KIPSTV

-248 DTAIRTID
+248 QSAIQTTN

-266 RAFGQCPNLTEL
+266 MAFGQCPNLTEL
-278 VIPDSVVKIGLN
+278 VIPDSVVKIGRN

-300 IYIGK
+300 IHLGK
-305 NVTSLFETFGG
+305 GVENIFWVNSIAGANEFRTFQDCESLT
-316 YGSFVRVP
+316 Y
-324 FADCSALATITV
+324 ITV
-336 NKDNQSY
+336 DPDNQYY
-343 TAVDNVLFDKEMKQ
+343 TAEDNVLFNKDKTEVY
-357 LIRCAPAKTGSYSLP
+357 RSAPGKTGSY
-372 ASVTSIYWREAFAD
+372 
-386 SQLTDI
+386 
-392 TIPEGV
+392 
-398 TVIPKLTFMNSAVR
+398 
-412 TVILPKTLTTIYESA
+412 
-427 FKGCTN
+427 
-433 LTSIAI
+433 
-439 PEGIENIEAET
+439 
-450 FYNCTSLARVT
+450 T
-461 LPNSL
+461 LPNSVKTMENTFIFEDSQL
-466 RRIYSEAFSG
+466 S
-476 CTGLGSIVIPEG
+476 SIVIPEG
-488 TWYIANHAF
+488 
-497 FGCTAMAYVGFP
+497 VQGFP
-509 KTIASIEE
+509 RCTFKNCT
-517 AAFLGCENLKDVY
+517 NLKEIWLPKSLKVVGQNAFVASMEDLGADPIEDVY
-530 YKGTETEWKEVARG
+530 YAGSKDDWNDIYFADGGRPSGTVHYNAE
-544 WPIEGDPLIKLD
+544 
-556 TIFHFETDAPATPLL
+556 TPLL

-591 FLTGQKQGD
+591 FLTGQLQGD
-600 DAVKEGSAQ
+600 DGLKGGSEQ

>member
-45 QEEALKAEKTAEAP
+45 QKEALKAEKTAEAP

-93 TGAMKDWEFYGNNV
+93 TGAMKNWKNYYDP
-107 SPWKESKDQIT
+107 SPWEKNDQIT
-118 RVVIKSGVTSI
+118 HVVIESGVTSI
-129 GNNAFSSCFYLTDI
+129 GNSAFWGCFYLTDI

-152 GREAIYAC
+152 GGEAIYAC
-160 LNLTSLDISRVKTF
+160 LNLTSLDISCVKTF

-220 VTVFGECESLASI
+220 VTVFGSCESLISI
-233 TLPRTV
+233 KIPSTV

-248 DTAIRTID
+248 QSAIQTTN

-266 RAFGQCPNLTEL
+266 MAFGQCPNLTEL
-278 VIPDSVVKIGLN
+278 VIPDSVVKIGRN

-300 IYIGK
+300 IHLGK
-305 NVTSLFETFGG
+305 GVENIFWVNSIAGANEFRTFQDCESLT
-316 YGSFVRVP
+316 Y
-324 FADCSALATITV
+324 ITV
-336 NKDNQSY
+336 DPDNQYY
-343 TAVDNVLFDKEMKQ
+343 TAEDNVLFNKDKTEVY
-357 LIRCAPAKTGSYSLP
+357 RSAPGKTGSY
-372 ASVTSIYWREAFAD
+372 
-386 SQLTDI
+386 
-392 TIPEGV
+392 
-398 TVIPKLTFMNSAVR
+398 
-412 TVILPKTLTTIYESA
+412 
-427 FKGCTN
+427 
-433 LTSIAI
+433 
-439 PEGIENIEAET
+439 
-450 FYNCTSLARVT
+450 T
-461 LPNSL
+461 LPNSVKTMENTFIFEDSQL
-466 RRIYSEAFSG
+466 S
-476 CTGLGSIVIPEG
+476 SIVIPEG
-488 TWYIANHAF
+488 
-497 FGCTAMAYVGFP
+497 VQGFP
-509 KTIASIEE
+509 RCTFKNCT
-517 AAFLGCENLKDVY
+517 NLKEIWLPKSLKVVGQNAFVASMEDLGADPIEDVY
-530 YKGTETEWKEVARG
+530 YAGSKDDWNDIYFADGGRPSGTVHYNAE
-544 WPIEGDPLIKLD
+544 
-556 TIFHFETDAPATPLL
+556 TPLL

-591 FLTGQKQGD
+591 FLTGQMQGD

>member
-45 QEEALKAEKTAEAP
+45 QKEALKAEKTAEAP

-93 TGAMKDWEFYGNNV
+93 TGAMKNWKNYYDP
-107 SPWKESKDQIT
+107 SPWEKNDQIT
-118 RVVIKSGVTSI
+118 PVVIESGVTSI
-129 GNNAFSSCFYLTDI
+129 GNSAFWGCFYLTDI

-152 GREAIYAC
+152 GGEAIYAC
-160 LNLTSLDISRVKTF
+160 LNLTSLDISCVKTF

-220 VTVFGECESLASI
+220 VTVFASCESLTSI
-233 TLPRTV
+233 KIPSTV

-278 VIPDSVVKIGLN
+278 VIPDSVVKIGRN
-290 VVEGCSKLRS
+290 IVEGSSKLRS
-300 IYIGK
+300 IHLGK
-305 NVTSLFETFGG
+305 GVENIFWVNSIAGANEFRTFQDCESLT
-316 YGSFVRVP
+316 Y
-324 FADCSALATITV
+324 ITV
-336 NKDNQSY
+336 DPDNQYY
-343 TAVDNVLFDKEMKQ
+343 TAEDNVLFNKDKTEVY
-357 LIRCAPAKTGSYSLP
+357 RSAPGKTGSY
-372 ASVTSIYWREAFAD
+372 
-386 SQLTDI
+386 
-392 TIPEGV
+392 
-398 TVIPKLTFMNSAVR
+398 
-412 TVILPKTLTTIYESA
+412 
-427 FKGCTN
+427 
-433 LTSIAI
+433 
-439 PEGIENIEAET
+439 
-450 FYNCTSLARVT
+450 T
-461 LPNSL
+461 LPNSVKTMENTFIFEDSQL
-466 RRIYSEAFSG
+466 S
-476 CTGLGSIVIPEG
+476 SIVIPEG
-488 TWYIANHAF
+488 VQSIPRSTFKN
-497 FGCTAMAYVGFP
+497 CT
-509 KTIASIEE
+509 
-517 AAFLGCENLKDVY
+517 NLKKIWLPKSLRIVGMNAFVAGMEDLGADPIEDVY
-530 YKGTETEWKEVARG
+530 YAGSEDDWNSINFVDGIRPSGTVHYNAE
-544 WPIEGDPLIKLD
+544 
-556 TIFHFETDAPATPLL
+556 TPLL

-624 DLQMIYEMA
+624 DLQTIYEMA

>member
-45 QEEALKAEKTAEAP
+45 QKEALKAEKTAEAP

-79 LRWSLSGGVLTISG
+79 LTWSLSGGVLTISG

-107 SPWKESKDQIT
+107 SPWCENEQIT
-118 RVVIKSGVTSI
+118 GIVINDGVTSVGDGAFYQCKNVTNVKLPDTLKSI
-129 GNNAFSSCFYLTDI
+129 GYLAFYSCFGLKAVDIPNGVTSLTSAFQNCRSLTTIDVPSSVTDI
-143 SMPDTVTRI
+143 GGAFATCVS
-152 GREAIYAC
+152 
-160 LNLTSLDISRVKTF
+160 LT
-174 DAGALCNSG
+174 N
-183 LTEVAIPSGITEL
+183 
-196 PGNLLSSCKKLTK
+196 
-209 VTLPEGITKIG
+209 VTLPEGLTGIGKNAFASCERLTSIKIP
-220 VTVFGECESLASI
+220 S
-233 TLPRTV
+233 TV

-316 YGSFVRVP
+316 YGSFQRVP

-392 TIPEGV
+392 TIHEGV

-412 TVILPKTLTTIYESA
+412 TVILPKTLTKIYESA

-509 KTIASIEE
+509 KTITSIEE

-591 FLTGQKQGD
+591 FLIGQKQGD

>member
-79 LRWSLSGGVLTISG
+79 LTWSLSGGVLTISG

-220 VTVFGECESLASI
+220 VTVFASCESLTSI
-233 TLPRTV
+233 KIPSTV

-248 DTAIRTID
+248 QSAIQTIN

-266 RAFGQCPNLTEL
+266 MAFGQCPNLTEL
-278 VIPDSVVKIGLN
+278 VIPDSVVKIGRN

-300 IYIGK
+300 IHLGK
-305 NVTSLFETFGG
+305 GVENIFWVNSIAGANEFRTFQDCESLT
-316 YGSFVRVP
+316 Y
-324 FADCSALATITV
+324 ITV
-336 NKDNQSY
+336 DPDNQYY
-343 TAVDNVLFDKEMKQ
+343 TAEDNVLFNKDKTEVY
-357 LIRCAPAKTGSYSLP
+357 RSAPGKTGSY
-372 ASVTSIYWREAFAD
+372 
-386 SQLTDI
+386 
-392 TIPEGV
+392 
-398 TVIPKLTFMNSAVR
+398 
-412 TVILPKTLTTIYESA
+412 
-427 FKGCTN
+427 
-433 LTSIAI
+433 
-439 PEGIENIEAET
+439 
-450 FYNCTSLARVT
+450 T
-461 LPNSL
+461 LPNSVKTMENTFIFEDSQL
-466 RRIYSEAFSG
+466 S
-476 CTGLGSIVIPEG
+476 SIVIPEG
-488 TWYIANHAF
+488 
-497 FGCTAMAYVGFP
+497 VQGFP
-509 KTIASIEE
+509 RCTFKNCT
-517 AAFLGCENLKDVY
+517 NLKEIWLPKSLKVVGQNAFVASMEDLGADPIEDVY
-530 YKGTETEWKEVARG
+530 YAGSKDDWNDIYFADGGRPSGTVHYNAE
-544 WPIEGDPLIKLD
+544 
-556 TIFHFETDAPATPLL
+556 TPLL

>member
-45 QEEALKAEKTAEAP
+45 QEEALKVEKTAEAP

-93 TGAMKDWEFYGNNV
+93 TGAMKNWKNYYDP
-107 SPWKESKDQIT
+107 SPWEKNDQIT
-118 RVVIKSGVTSI
+118 HVVIESGVTSI
-129 GNNAFSSCFYLTDI
+129 GNSAFWGCFYLTDI

-220 VTVFGECESLASI
+220 VTVFASCESLTSI
-233 TLPRTV
+233 KIPSTV

-248 DTAIRTID
+248 QSAIQTIN

-266 RAFGQCPNLTEL
+266 MAFGQCPNLTEL
-278 VIPDSVVKIGLN
+278 VIPDSVVKIGRN

-300 IYIGK
+300 IHLGK
-305 NVTSLFETFGG
+305 GVENIFWVNSIAGANEFRTFQDCESLT
-316 YGSFVRVP
+316 Y
-324 FADCSALATITV
+324 ITV
-336 NKDNQSY
+336 DPDNQYY
-343 TAVDNVLFDKEMKQ
+343 TAEDNVLFNKDKTEVY
-357 LIRCAPAKTGSYSLP
+357 RSAPGKTGSY
-372 ASVTSIYWREAFAD
+372 
-386 SQLTDI
+386 
-392 TIPEGV
+392 
-398 TVIPKLTFMNSAVR
+398 
-412 TVILPKTLTTIYESA
+412 
-427 FKGCTN
+427 
-433 LTSIAI
+433 
-439 PEGIENIEAET
+439 
-450 FYNCTSLARVT
+450 T
-461 LPNSL
+461 LPNSVKTMENTFIFEDSQL
-466 RRIYSEAFSG
+466 S
-476 CTGLGSIVIPEG
+476 SIVIPEG
-488 TWYIANHAF
+488 
-497 FGCTAMAYVGFP
+497 VQGFP
-509 KTIASIEE
+509 RCTFKNCT
-517 AAFLGCENLKDVY
+517 NLKEIWLPKSLKVVGQNAFVASMEDLGADPIEDVY
-530 YKGTETEWKEVARG
+530 YAGSKDDWNDIYFADGGRPSGTVHYNAE
-544 WPIEGDPLIKLD
+544 
-556 TIFHFETDAPATPLL
+556 TPLL

-591 FLTGQKQGD
+591 FLTGQMQGD
-600 DAVKEGSAQ
+600 DTVKEGSAQ

>member
-45 QEEALKAEKTAEAP
+45 QEEALKAETTAEAP
-59 QVQAEAVTSGTCGA
+59 QVQVEAVTSGTCGA

-93 TGAMKDWEFYGNNV
+93 TGAMKNWKNYYDP
-107 SPWKESKDQIT
+107 SPWEKNDQIT
-118 RVVIKSGVTSI
+118 HVVIESGVTSI
-129 GNNAFSSCFYLTDI
+129 GNSAFWGCFYLTDI

-278 VIPDSVVKIGLN
+278 VIPDSVVKIGRN

-300 IYIGK
+300 IHLGK
-305 NVTSLFETFGG
+305 GVENIFWVNSIAGANEFRTFQDCESLT
-316 YGSFVRVP
+316 Y
-324 FADCSALATITV
+324 ITV
-336 NKDNQSY
+336 DPNNQYY
-343 TAVDNVLFDKEMKQ
+343 TAEDNVLFNKDKTEVY
-357 LIRCAPAKTGSYSLP
+357 RSAPGKTGSY
-372 ASVTSIYWREAFAD
+372 
-386 SQLTDI
+386 
-392 TIPEGV
+392 
-398 TVIPKLTFMNSAVR
+398 
-412 TVILPKTLTTIYESA
+412 
-427 FKGCTN
+427 
-433 LTSIAI
+433 
-439 PEGIENIEAET
+439 
-450 FYNCTSLARVT
+450 T
-461 LPNSL
+461 LPNSVKTMENTFIFEDSQL
-466 RRIYSEAFSG
+466 S
-476 CTGLGSIVIPEG
+476 SIVIPEG
-488 TWYIANHAF
+488 
-497 FGCTAMAYVGFP
+497 VQGFP
-509 KTIASIEE
+509 RCTFKNCT
-517 AAFLGCENLKDVY
+517 NLKEIWLPKSLKVVGQNAFVASMEDLGADPIEDVY
-530 YKGTETEWKEVARG
+530 YAGSKDDWNDIYFADGGRPSGTVHYNAE
-544 WPIEGDPLIKLD
+544 
-556 TIFHFETDAPATPLL
+556 TPLL

-624 DLQMIYEMA
+624 DLQTIYEMA

>member
-45 QEEALKAEKTAEAP
+45 QEEALKAETTAEAP
-59 QVQAEAVTSGTCGA
+59 QVQVEAVTSGTCGA

-93 TGAMKDWEFYGNNV
+93 TGAMKNWKNYYDP
-107 SPWKESKDQIT
+107 SPWEKNDQIT
-118 RVVIKSGVTSI
+118 HVVIESGVTSI
-129 GNNAFSSCFYLTDI
+129 GNSAFWGCFYLTDI

-152 GREAIYAC
+152 GGEAIYAC
-160 LNLTSLDISRVKTF
+160 LNLTSLDISCVKTF

-220 VTVFGECESLASI
+220 VTVFASCESLTSI
-233 TLPRTV
+233 KIPSTV
-239 TSIGSYAFD
+239 ASIGSYAFD
-248 DTAIRTID
+248 QSAIQNIS
-256 IPNGVTEIGE
+256 IPDGVTEIGE
-266 RAFGQCPNLTEL
+266 MAFGQCPNLTEL
-278 VIPDSVVKIGLN
+278 VIPDSVVKIGRN
-290 VVEGCSKLRS
+290 IVEGSSKLRS
-300 IYIGK
+300 IHLGK
-305 NVTSLFETFGG
+305 GVENIFWVNSIAGANEFRTFQDCESLT
-316 YGSFVRVP
+316 Y
-324 FADCSALATITV
+324 ITV
-336 NKDNQSY
+336 DPDNQYY
-343 TAVDNVLFDKEMKQ
+343 TAEDNVLFNKDKTEVY
-357 LIRCAPAKTGSYSLP
+357 RSAPGKTGSY
-372 ASVTSIYWREAFAD
+372 
-386 SQLTDI
+386 
-392 TIPEGV
+392 
-398 TVIPKLTFMNSAVR
+398 
-412 TVILPKTLTTIYESA
+412 
-427 FKGCTN
+427 
-433 LTSIAI
+433 
-439 PEGIENIEAET
+439 
-450 FYNCTSLARVT
+450 T
-461 LPNSL
+461 LPNSVKTMENTFIFEDSQL
-466 RRIYSEAFSG
+466 S
-476 CTGLGSIVIPEG
+476 SIVIPEG
-488 TWYIANHAF
+488 VQSIPRSTFKN
-497 FGCTAMAYVGFP
+497 CT
-509 KTIASIEE
+509 
-517 AAFLGCENLKDVY
+517 NLKKIWLPKSLRIVGMNAFVAGMEDLGADPIEDVY
-530 YKGTETEWKEVARG
+530 YAGSEDDWNSINFVDGIRPSGTVHYNAE
-544 WPIEGDPLIKLD
+544 
-556 TIFHFETDAPATPLL
+556 TPLL

-624 DLQMIYEMA
+624 DLQTIYEIA

>member
-37 EQTMPAEP
+37 EQTTPAEP

-93 TGAMKDWEFYGNNV
+93 TGAMKNWKNYYDP
-107 SPWKESKDQIT
+107 SPWEKNDQIT
-118 RVVIKSGVTSI
+118 HVVIESGVTSI
-129 GNNAFSSCFYLTDI
+129 GNSAFWGCFYLTDI

-220 VTVFGECESLASI
+220 VTVFGSCESLTSI
-233 TLPRTV
+233 KIPSTV

-248 DTAIRTID
+248 QSAIQTTN

-266 RAFGQCPNLTEL
+266 MAFGQCPNLTEL
-278 VIPDSVVKIGLN
+278 VIPDSVVKIGRN

-300 IYIGK
+300 IHLGK
-305 NVTSLFETFGG
+305 GVENIFWVNSIAGANEFRTFQDCESLT
-316 YGSFVRVP
+316 Y
-324 FADCSALATITV
+324 ITV
-336 NKDNQSY
+336 DPDNQYY
-343 TAVDNVLFDKEMKQ
+343 TAEDNVLFNKDKTEVY
-357 LIRCAPAKTGSYSLP
+357 RSAPGKTGSYTLLN
-372 ASVTSIYWREAFAD
+372 SVKTMENTFIFED
-386 SQLTDI
+386 SQL
-392 TIPEGV
+392 
-398 TVIPKLTFMNSAVR
+398 S
-412 TVILPKTLTTIYESA
+412 
-427 FKGCTN
+427 
-433 LTSIAI
+433 
-439 PEGIENIEAET
+439 
-450 FYNCTSLARVT
+450 
-461 LPNSL
+461 
-466 RRIYSEAFSG
+466 
-476 CTGLGSIVIPEG
+476 SIVIPEG
-488 TWYIANHAF
+488 
-497 FGCTAMAYVGFP
+497 VQGFP
-509 KTIASIEE
+509 RCTFKNCT
-517 AAFLGCENLKDVY
+517 NLKEIWLPKSLKVVGQNAFVASMEDLGADPIEDVY
-530 YKGTETEWKEVARG
+530 YAGSKDDWNDIYFADGGRPSGTVHYNAE
-544 WPIEGDPLIKLD
+544 
-556 TIFHFETDAPATPLL
+556 TPLL

-591 FLTGQKQGD
+591 FLTGQMQGD

>member
-45 QEEALKAEKTAEAP
+45 QKEALKAEKAAEAP

-79 LRWSLSGGVLTISG
+79 LTWKLSGGVLTISG
-93 TGAMKDWEFYGNNV
+93 TGAMKNWKNYYDP
-107 SPWKESKDQIT
+107 SPWEKNDQIT
-118 RVVIKSGVTSI
+118 HVVIESGVTSI
-129 GNNAFSSCFYLTDI
+129 GNNAFWCCFYLTDI

-152 GREAIYAC
+152 GDGAIYAC
-160 LNLTSLDISRVKTF
+160 LNLTSLDISCVKTF

-220 VTVFGECESLASI
+220 VTVFASCESLTSI
-233 TLPRTV
+233 KIPSTV
-239 TSIGSYAFD
+239 ASIGSYAFD
-248 DTAIRTID
+248 QSAIQNIS
-256 IPNGVTEIGE
+256 IPDGVTEIGE
-266 RAFGQCPNLTEL
+266 MAFGQCPNLTEL
-278 VIPDSVVKIGLN
+278 VIPDSVVKIGRN
-290 VVEGCSKLRS
+290 IVEGSSKLRS
-300 IYIGK
+300 IHLGK
-305 NVTSLFETFGG
+305 GVENIFWVNSIAGANEFRTFQDCESLT
-316 YGSFVRVP
+316 Y
-324 FADCSALATITV
+324 ITV
-336 NKDNQSY
+336 DPDNQYY
-343 TAVDNVLFDKEMKQ
+343 TAEDNVLFNKDKTEVY
-357 LIRCAPAKTGSYSLP
+357 RSAPGKTGSY
-372 ASVTSIYWREAFAD
+372 
-386 SQLTDI
+386 
-392 TIPEGV
+392 
-398 TVIPKLTFMNSAVR
+398 
-412 TVILPKTLTTIYESA
+412 
-427 FKGCTN
+427 
-433 LTSIAI
+433 
-439 PEGIENIEAET
+439 
-450 FYNCTSLARVT
+450 T
-461 LPNSL
+461 LPNSVKTMENTFIFEDSQL
-466 RRIYSEAFSG
+466 S
-476 CTGLGSIVIPEG
+476 SIVIPEG
-488 TWYIANHAF
+488 VQSIPRSTFKN
-497 FGCTAMAYVGFP
+497 CT
-509 KTIASIEE
+509 
-517 AAFLGCENLKDVY
+517 NLKKIWLPKSLRIVGMNAFVAGMEDLGADPIEDVY
-530 YKGTETEWKEVARG
+530 YAGSEDDWNSINFVDGIRPSGTVHYNAE
-544 WPIEGDPLIKLD
+544 
-556 TIFHFETDAPATPLL
+556 TPLL

-624 DLQMIYEMA
+624 DLQTIYEMA

>member
-79 LRWSLSGGVLTISG
+79 LTWSLSGGVLTISG

-278 VIPDSVVKIGLN
+278 VIPDSVVKIGRN
-290 VVEGCSKLRS
+290 IVEGSSKLRS
-300 IYIGK
+300 IHLGK
-305 NVTSLFETFGG
+305 GVENIFWVNSIAGANEFRTFQDCESLT
-316 YGSFVRVP
+316 Y
-324 FADCSALATITV
+324 ITV
-336 NKDNQSY
+336 DPDNQYY
-343 TAVDNVLFDKEMKQ
+343 TAEDNVLFNKDKTEVY
-357 LIRCAPAKTGSYSLP
+357 RSAPGKTGSY
-372 ASVTSIYWREAFAD
+372 
-386 SQLTDI
+386 
-392 TIPEGV
+392 
-398 TVIPKLTFMNSAVR
+398 
-412 TVILPKTLTTIYESA
+412 
-427 FKGCTN
+427 
-433 LTSIAI
+433 
-439 PEGIENIEAET
+439 
-450 FYNCTSLARVT
+450 T
-461 LPNSL
+461 LPNSVKTMENTFIFEDSQL
-466 RRIYSEAFSG
+466 S
-476 CTGLGSIVIPEG
+476 SIVIPEG
-488 TWYIANHAF
+488 
-497 FGCTAMAYVGFP
+497 VQGFP
-509 KTIASIEE
+509 RCTFKNCT
-517 AAFLGCENLKDVY
+517 NLKELWLPKSLKVVGQNAFVASMEDLGADPIEDVY
-530 YKGTETEWKEVARG
+530 YAGSKDDWNDIYFADGGRPSGTVHYNAE
-544 WPIEGDPLIKLD
+544 
-556 TIFHFETDAPATPLL
+556 TPLL

-591 FLTGQKQGD
+591 FLTGQMQGD

-624 DLQMIYEMA
+624 DLQTIYEMA

>member
-93 TGAMKDWEFYGNNV
+93 TGAMKNWKNYYDP
-107 SPWKESKDQIT
+107 SPWEKNDQIT
-118 RVVIKSGVTSI
+118 HVVIESGVTSI
-129 GNNAFSSCFYLTDI
+129 GNSAFWGCFYLTDI

-220 VTVFGECESLASI
+220 VTVFGSCESLTSI
-233 TLPRTV
+233 KIPSTV

-248 DTAIRTID
+248 QSAIQTTN

-266 RAFGQCPNLTEL
+266 MAFGQCPNLTEL
-278 VIPDSVVKIGLN
+278 VIPDSVVKIGRN

-300 IYIGK
+300 IHLGK
-305 NVTSLFETFGG
+305 GVENIFWVNSIAGANEFRTFQDCESLT
-316 YGSFVRVP
+316 Y
-324 FADCSALATITV
+324 ITV
-336 NKDNQSY
+336 DPDNQYY
-343 TAVDNVLFDKEMKQ
+343 TAEDNVLFNKDKTEVY
-357 LIRCAPAKTGSYSLP
+357 RSAPGKTGSYMLP
-372 ASVTSIYWREAFAD
+372 NSVKTMENTFIFED
-386 SQLTDI
+386 SQL
-392 TIPEGV
+392 
-398 TVIPKLTFMNSAVR
+398 S
-412 TVILPKTLTTIYESA
+412 
-427 FKGCTN
+427 
-433 LTSIAI
+433 
-439 PEGIENIEAET
+439 
-450 FYNCTSLARVT
+450 
-461 LPNSL
+461 
-466 RRIYSEAFSG
+466 
-476 CTGLGSIVIPEG
+476 SIVIPEG
-488 TWYIANHAF
+488 
-497 FGCTAMAYVGFP
+497 VQGFP
-509 KTIASIEE
+509 RCTFKNCT
-517 AAFLGCENLKDVY
+517 NLKEIWLPKSLKVVGQNAFVASMEDLGADPIEDVY
-530 YKGTETEWKEVARG
+530 YAGSKDDWNDIYFADGGRPSGTVHYNAE
-544 WPIEGDPLIKLD
+544 
-556 TIFHFETDAPATPLL
+556 TPLL

-591 FLTGQKQGD
+591 FLTGQMQGD

>member
-45 QEEALKAEKTAEAP
+45 QKEALKAEKTAEAP

-93 TGAMKDWEFYGNNV
+93 TGAMKNWKNYYDP
-107 SPWKESKDQIT
+107 SPWEKNDQIT
-118 RVVIKSGVTSI
+118 HVVIESGVTSI
-129 GNNAFSSCFYLTDI
+129 GNSAFWGCFYLTDI

-152 GREAIYAC
+152 GGEAIYAC
-160 LNLTSLDISRVKTF
+160 LNLTSLDISCVKTF

-220 VTVFGECESLASI
+220 VTVFASCESLTSI
-233 TLPRTV
+233 KIPSTV

-248 DTAIRTID
+248 QSAIQNIS
-256 IPNGVTEIGE
+256 IPDGVTEIGE
-266 RAFGQCPNLTEL
+266 RAFSYCPNLTEL
-278 VIPDSVVKIGLN
+278 VIPDSVLKIGHKI
-290 VVEGCSKLRS
+290 VEGSSKLRS
-300 IYIGK
+300 IHLGK
-305 NVTSLFETFGG
+305 GVENIFWVNSIAGANEFRTFQDCESLT
-316 YGSFVRVP
+316 Y
-324 FADCSALATITV
+324 ITV
-336 NKDNQSY
+336 DPDNQYY
-343 TAVDNVLFDKEMKQ
+343 TAEDNVLFNKDKTEVY
-357 LIRCAPAKTGSYSLP
+357 RSAPGKTGSY
-372 ASVTSIYWREAFAD
+372 
-386 SQLTDI
+386 
-392 TIPEGV
+392 
-398 TVIPKLTFMNSAVR
+398 
-412 TVILPKTLTTIYESA
+412 
-427 FKGCTN
+427 
-433 LTSIAI
+433 
-439 PEGIENIEAET
+439 
-450 FYNCTSLARVT
+450 T
-461 LPNSL
+461 LPNSVKTMENTFIFEDSQL
-466 RRIYSEAFSG
+466 S
-476 CTGLGSIVIPEG
+476 SIVIPEG
-488 TWYIANHAF
+488 
-497 FGCTAMAYVGFP
+497 VQGFP
-509 KTIASIEE
+509 RCTFKNCT
-517 AAFLGCENLKDVY
+517 NLKEIWLPKSLKVVGQNAFVASTEDLGADPIEDVY
-530 YKGTETEWKEVARG
+530 YAGSKDDWNDIYFADGGRPSGTVHYNAE
-544 WPIEGDPLIKLD
+544 
-556 TIFHFETDAPATPLL
+556 TPLL

-624 DLQMIYEMA
+624 DLQTIYEIA

>member
-93 TGAMKDWEFYGNNV
+93 TGAMKDWGFYGNNV
-107 SPWKESKDQIT
+107 SPWCENEQIT
-118 RVVIKSGVTSI
+118 SVVIGEGVTTIGDNAFFSCRQVAKVKLPTTLKSI
-129 GNNAFSSCFYLTDI
+129 GSCAFYNASLKNIDIPDGVTTLSMAFQNCRGLTAINVPSSVTDI
-143 SMPDTVTRI
+143 DAAFCNCI
-152 GREAIYAC
+152 G
-160 LNLTSLDISRVKTF
+160 LTS
-174 DAGALCNSG
+174 
-183 LTEVAIPSGITEL
+183 
-196 PGNLLSSCKKLTK
+196 
-209 VTLPEGITKIG
+209 VTLPEGLKELGDYTFSECTSLTSIKIP
-220 VTVFGECESLASI
+220 S
-233 TLPRTV
+233 TV

-248 DTAIRTID
+248 QSAIRTID

-266 RAFGQCPNLTEL
+266 RAFGYCPNLTEL

-316 YGSFVRVP
+316 YGSFQRVP

-392 TIPEGV
+392 TIHEGV

-509 KTIASIEE
+509 KTIARIEE

-624 DLQMIYEMA
+624 DLQTIYEMA

>member
-93 TGAMKDWEFYGNNV
+93 TGAMKNWKNYYDP
-107 SPWKESKDQIT
+107 SPWEKNDQIT
-118 RVVIKSGVTSI
+118 HVVIESGVTSI
-129 GNNAFSSCFYLTDI
+129 GNSAFWGCFYLTDI

-152 GREAIYAC
+152 GDDAIYAC
-160 LNLTSLDISRVKTF
+160 LNLTSLDISCVKTF

-220 VTVFGECESLASI
+220 VTVFASCESLTSI
-233 TLPRTV
+233 KIPSTV

-248 DTAIRTID
+248 QSAIQNIS
-256 IPNGVTEIGE
+256 IPDGVTEIGE
-266 RAFGQCPNLTEL
+266 RAFSYCPNLTEL

-392 TIPEGV
+392 TIHEGV